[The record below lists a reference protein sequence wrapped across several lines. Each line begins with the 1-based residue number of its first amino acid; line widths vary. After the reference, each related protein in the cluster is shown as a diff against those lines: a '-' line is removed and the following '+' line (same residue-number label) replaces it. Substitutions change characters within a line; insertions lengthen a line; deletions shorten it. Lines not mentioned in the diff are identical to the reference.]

1 MMNRVRKNDSPIKT
15 ILGGMVVRPKACL
28 KSENTIKIRVK
39 LVNKIS
45 AAGKKLSAVKAKSVS
60 TGTEYVV
67 LAPVPLVVTKGR
79 VCADTRSGRAR
90 SKGRLTK
97 SQNALCLN

>member
-1 MMNRVRKNDSPIKT
+1 
-15 ILGGMVVRPKACL
+15 
-28 KSENTIKIRVK
+28 
-39 LVNKIS
+39 
-45 AAGKKLSAVKAKSVS
+45 
-60 TGTEYVV
+60 

-90 SKGRLTK
+90 SKGRLAK

>member
-45 AAGKKLSAVKAKSVS
+45 AAGKKLSAVKARRVS

-67 LAPVPLVVTKGR
+67 LAPVPFVVTNGR
-79 VCADTRSGRAR
+79 VCAHTMSGRAIR
-90 SKGRLTK
+90 KEKLAK
-97 SQNALCLN
+97 SQNTLCLN